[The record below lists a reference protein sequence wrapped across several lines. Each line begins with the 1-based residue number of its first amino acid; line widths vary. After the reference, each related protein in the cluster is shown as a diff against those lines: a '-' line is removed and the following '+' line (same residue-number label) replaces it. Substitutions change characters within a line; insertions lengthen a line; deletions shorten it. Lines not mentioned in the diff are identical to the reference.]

1 MGEGGVVMRR
11 CSGRRAMG
19 SRRHDCRRLV
29 GLWSNVRSVFR
40 SVIEILT
47 RVLFDRCGFE
57 FMLAWVYGTDGDGRD
72 ERWWS
77 EAMVQVHHVHVCTLG
92 VWTFSLGKT
101 KGKLGTV
108 SCYWQFFSK

>member
-1 MGEGGVVMRR
+1 
-11 CSGRRAMG
+11 MG

-77 EAMVQVHHVHVCTLG
+77 EAMVQVHHVHVCTFEWLEF
-92 VWTFSLGKT
+92 VILGK
-101 KGKLGTV
+101 KSDSRSMSRDIHV
-108 SCYWQFFSK
+108 STRIG